1 MKCNKSLLPLLLAL
15 LPVGVSHA
23 GESLEAHFAQPPAL
37 ARPQTWWHW
46 VSGNVSKEG
55 ITADLEAMKRIGLGG
70 VQLFNVDQSD
80 VKGPVVLM
88 SPEWRELVKH
98 TLNEADRLK
107 LHFAMQ
113 ACEGWSESGGPWI
126 ELAQSMQRVTWS
138 ETHVLGCKTIPLT
151 LPKPQAMKGYYQDI
165 SILALKDGPTD
176 PAPDPVRITSCP
188 QSEKPVTGPTSAVF
202 PIKFSP
208 AQSPFWIQY
217 EFAQPVTAG
226 SVACTLEWSAH
237 RASFTGKLE
246 ASDDGVTF
254 RPVFE
259 LTKWPRTDEDPFPL
273 VTAKVF
279 RMTFSQKP
287 PKGGWTPE
295 ALAKNNLVVSK
306 FKLGGARVSNASARA
321 ANVVDTQLGFTATTL
336 PAIAANDVIDLTGKT
351 TWDAPAGNWTLLR
364 IGHTT
369 TAKAVRPATKPGLE
383 SDKLSAAAA
392 NAHIDQFFKQIWADS
407 PEKVGTPF
415 QFILLDSWEAGCAN
429 WTPLMPEE
437 FQQRRGY
444 DLRPWLPALT
454 GRILGS
460 VEQTERFLWGYRRS
474 VADLVAENHYG
485 VFQKRA
491 HEKGMKLMAEAVGFG
506 MPTVADQ
513 LLSKKYCDVPM
524 GEFWVGRGTGM
535 DDPRNAASAAH
546 IYGQNIASAEA
557 YTAFP
562 QVSAWKNDPY
572 SLKALGD
579 RAFCNGVNL
588 FVFHRYAHQPWLD
601 RNPGMCMGPWGI
613 NFERSNTWWNQG
625 SAWID
630 YLARCQALLQ
640 SGRFQADLCYFEG
653 EGAPVIVRSEGLTPA
668 VPKGFDYDA
677 CNADA
682 LLNLME
688 TKDGRI
694 TTPSGMSYRVLVL
707 PPQDRMTLPVLKKIA
722 KLVRDGAVVYG
733 PKPRR
738 SPSLRGYP
746 GVDEELA
753 QLANEVWGTCD
764 GKAVTEHAYGAGKI
778 VWGAPLEEV
787 LGVPPD
793 YAASKGDVLSI
804 HRKDAET
811 DIYFVSN
818 QETTALTADFTFRV
832 TGKVPELWH
841 PDTGKRET
849 VALYTTKNGLTTLPI
864 PFDPVGSVFV
874 VFRTPQSSAPHPVAV
889 SPEAT
894 LRTDAQN
901 KIVLS
906 ATQNGDYTIS
916 WSDGSTKTLSIEGLP
931 AALTLDGSWNVEFP
945 PFTEGKGE
953 SVKATFDRLTSW
965 SDSTTDTIKYFS
977 GTATYTKTFTLAA
990 GYIGKQ
996 CQLILD
1002 LGTVKNIAEVTLNG
1016 KPLGILWKEPF
1027 QVDVTG
1033 AVKEGANTL
1042 TIKITNLWPNRL
1054 IGDQKLDAKDRL
1066 TWASVS
1072 HYKSTD
1078 PLLPSGLLGP
1088 VTLQSKAVVKLKG
1101 KKCSCNIQVMGK
1113 IQQTME

>member
-1 MKCNKSLLPLLLAL
+1 LKYSKSPIPLLLAL
-15 LPVGVSHA
+15 LSVGGAHA
-23 GESLEAHFAQPPAL
+23 GESLEVNFAQPPVR

-70 VQLFNVDQSD
+70 AQLFNVDQSD
-80 VKGPVVLM
+80 VKGSLVFM

-98 TLNEADRLK
+98 ALNEADRLK
-107 LHFAMQ
+107 LQFSMQ
-113 ACEGWSESGGPWI
+113 ACEGWSESGGPWV
-126 ELAQSMQRVTWS
+126 EPAQSMQRVVWS
-138 ETHVLGCKTIPLT
+138 ETHVQGGKSIPLT
-151 LPKPQAMKGYYQDI
+151 LPRPEAMKGYYQDI
-165 SILALKDGPTD
+165 SILALKDGASD
-176 PAPDPVRITSCP
+176 PPPDPVRITTSP
-188 QSEKPVTGPTSAVF
+188 QLEKPVTGPASAAF
-202 PIKFSP
+202 PVKFSVTKGGP
-208 AQSPFWIQY
+208 PYWIQY
-217 EFAQPVTAG
+217 EFAQPITAG
-226 SVACTLEWSAH
+226 SVACTLEWSAQ
-237 RASFTGKLE
+237 RATFTGKLE

-254 RPVFE
+254 RPVCE
-259 LTKWPRTDEDPFPL
+259 LPKWPRVEEDPFPL

-279 RMTFSQKP
+279 RMTFNQKP

-295 ALAKNNLVVSK
+295 AMAKNSLTVLK

-321 ANVVDTQLGFTATTL
+321 ANMVYTQLGFTTATL
-336 PAIAANDVIDLTGKT
+336 PAIAAQEVINLTGKT

-369 TAKAVRPATKPGLE
+369 TGKMVRPATLPGLE
-383 SDKLSAAAA
+383 SDKMSAAAA
-392 NAHIDQFFKQIWADS
+392 NAHIDHFFKPVWDDS
-407 PEKVGTPF
+407 PDKTGNPF

-460 VEQTERFLWGYRRS
+460 VEQTERFPWDYRRTIS
-474 VADLVAENHYG
+474 DLVAENHYG

-546 IYGQNIASAEA
+546 IYGQNIAAAEA

-562 QVSAWKNDPY
+562 QVSAWTNDPY

-601 RNPGMCMGPWGI
+601 RKPGMCMGPWGI
-613 NFERSNTWWNQG
+613 NFERTNTWWNQG
-625 SAWID
+625 SAWIE
-630 YLARCQALLQ
+630 YLSRCQALLQ
-640 SGRFQADLCYFEG
+640 AGRFQADLCYFEG
-653 EGAPVIVRSEGLTPA
+653 EGAPVTLQSEKLSPA
-668 VPKGFDYDA
+668 VPKGFDYDV

-688 TKDGRI
+688 VRDGRI
-694 TTPSGMSYRVLVL
+694 TTPAGMSYRVLIL
-707 PPQDRMTLPVLKKIA
+707 PAQDRMTLPVLKKLA
-722 KLVRDGAVVYG
+722 RLVHDGAVVYG
-733 PKPRR
+733 PKPSR
-738 SPSLRGYP
+738 SPSLSGYP
-746 GVDEELA
+746 AVDQELA
-753 QLANEVWGTCD
+753 QLAAEVWGNCD
-764 GKAVTEHAYGAGKI
+764 GQSVTEQAYGAGKI
-778 VWGAPLEEV
+778 VWGAPLENM

-793 YAASKGDVLSI
+793 FAAAKGDMLFI
-804 HRKDAET
+804 HRKDADA
-811 DIYFVSN
+811 DIYFVSS
-818 QETTALTADFTFRV
+818 QEPAAITADCSFRV
-832 TGKVPELWH
+832 TGKVPELWY

-849 VALYTTKNGLTTLPI
+849 MALFTTKDGLTTLPI

-874 VFRTPQSSAPHPVAV
+874 VFRTPQSSDPHPVGV
-889 SPEAT
+889 SPEAA
-894 LRTDAQN
+894 LRTEAQN
-901 KIVLS
+901 QTLLT
-906 ATQNGDYTIS
+906 ATQNGDYTIR
-916 WSDGSTKTLSIEGLP
+916 WSKGATTTLAVKGLP
-931 AALTLDGSWNVEFP
+931 APLTLEGGWSLVFP
-945 PFTEGKGE
+945 PFAEEKGE
-953 SVKATFDRLTSW
+953 PVKTTFDVLTSW
-965 SDSTTDTIKYFS
+965 SESPNDTIKYFS
-977 GTATYTKTFTLAA
+977 GTATYTKTFTLPA
-990 GYIGKQ
+990 GYIARQ
-996 CQLILD
+996 RQLILD
-1002 LGTVKNIAEVTLNG
+1002 LGTVKNFAEVTLNG

-1027 QVDVTG
+1027 QADVTA

-1042 TIKITNLWPNRL
+1042 TIQITNLWPNRL
-1054 IGDQKLDAKDRL
+1054 IGDQRLEAKDRA

-1072 HYKSTD
+1072 LYKATD

-1088 VTLQSKAVVKLKG
+1088 VTLRPKAVLTLPATK
-1101 KKCSCNIQVMGK
+1101 
-1113 IQQTME
+1113 

>member
-1 MKCNKSLLPLLLAL
+1 MKNSNKTPFALILAL
-15 LPVGVSHA
+15 LSAGVSQA
-23 GESLEAHFAQPPAL
+23 EDSLEATFAQPPIE

-55 ITADLEAMKRIGLGG
+55 ITADLEAMKKIGLGG
-70 VQLFNVDQSD
+70 LQLFNVDQSD
-80 VKGPVVLM
+80 VKGPVVFM

-107 LHFAMQ
+107 LQFTMQ

-126 ELAQSMQRVTWS
+126 EPAQSMQRVTWS
-138 ETHVLGCKTIPLT
+138 ETHVQGGKTIPLT
-151 LPKPQAMKGYYQDI
+151 LPRPEAMRGYYQDI
-165 SILALKDGPTD
+165 SILALKDGASD
-176 PAPDPVRITSCP
+176 PAPDPVRITTNP
-188 QSEKPVTGPTSAVF
+188 QSEKPVTGPSTTVF

-208 AQSPFWIQY
+208 AKGPFWIQY

-226 SVACTLEWSAH
+226 SVACTLEWSGH
-237 RASFTGKLE
+237 RGSFTGKLE

-259 LTKWPRTDEDPFPL
+259 LTKWPRTDQDPFPL
-273 VTAKVF
+273 VTAKFF
-279 RMTFSQKP
+279 RMTFSQEP

-295 ALAKNNLVVSK
+295 ALAKNSLVVSK
-306 FKLGGARVSNASARA
+306 FKLGGARVSSASARA
-321 ANVVDTQLGFTATTL
+321 ANVVDTQLDFTATAL
-336 PAIAANDVIDLTGKT
+336 PAIAATEVIDLTGKT
-351 TWDAPAGNWTLLR
+351 TWDAPAGAWTLLR

-369 TAKAVRPATKPGLE
+369 TNKSVRPATKGGLE
-383 SDKLSAAAA
+383 SDKLSVAAA
-392 NAHIDQFFKQIWADS
+392 NFHIDQFFKQIWEDS
-407 PEKVGTPF
+407 PDKVGNPF

-429 WTPLMPEE
+429 WTPLMPQE

-444 DLRPWLPALT
+444 DLIPWLPALT
-454 GRILGS
+454 GRVIGS
-460 VEQTERFLWGYRRS
+460 VEQTERFLWDYRRT
-474 VADLVAENHYG
+474 VADMVAENHYG

-513 LLSKKYCDVPM
+513 LLSKKYTDVPM
-524 GEFWVGRGTGM
+524 GEFWVGRGPGM

-546 IYGQNIASAEA
+546 IYGQNIVAAEA

-579 RAFCNGVNL
+579 RAFANGVNL

-601 RNPGMCMGPWGI
+601 RKPGMTMGPWGI
-613 NFERSNTWWNQG
+613 NFERTNTWWNQG

-630 YLARCQALLQ
+630 YLSRCQALLQ
-640 SGRFQADLCYFEG
+640 AGRFQADLCYFEG
-653 EGAPVIVRSEGLTPA
+653 ESVPVMLAREKLSPA
-668 VPKGFDYDA
+668 VPKGYDYDT

-688 TKDGRI
+688 VKDGRI

-722 KLVRDGAVVYG
+722 KLVQEGAVVYG
-733 PKPRR
+733 PKPSR
-738 SPSLRGYP
+738 SPSLSGYP
-746 GVDEELA
+746 ALDQELA
-753 QLANEVWGTCD
+753 QLAAEVWGKCD
-764 GKAVTEHAYGAGKI
+764 GKTVTENAYGAGKI
-778 VWGAPLEEV
+778 VWGAPLENV

-793 YAASKGDVLSI
+793 FAASKGDLLSL
-804 HRKDAET
+804 HRKDADA

-818 QETTALTADFTFRV
+818 QETSAVTVDCSFRV

-849 VALYTTKNGLTTLPI
+849 VALYTTKDGVTTVPI
-864 PFDPVGSVFV
+864 AFDPVGSVFV
-874 VFRTPQSSAPHPVAV
+874 VFRTPQTSAPHAVAV
-889 SPEAT
+889 SPEAS
-894 LRTDAQN
+894 LRTDERNQT
-901 KIVLS
+901 VLS
-906 ATQNGDYTIS
+906 TTQNGDFTIS
-916 WSDGSTKTLSIEGLP
+916 WSKGATSTVTVKDLPAPLTIEG
-931 AALTLDGSWNVEFP
+931 AWNVEFP
-945 PFTEGKGE
+945 PFAEGKGAP
-953 SVKATFDRLTSW
+953 VKATFDALTSW
-965 SDSTTDTIKYFS
+965 SDSTNDSIKYFS
-977 GTATYTKTFTLAA
+977 GTATYTKTFTLPADYMA
-990 GYIGKQ
+990 KQ
-996 CQLILD
+996 RQLLLD

-1027 QVDVTG
+1027 QADVTAAARVG
-1033 AVKEGANTL
+1033 ENTL
-1042 TIKITNLWPNRL
+1042 TIQITNLWPNRL

-1072 HYKSTD
+1072 LYKATD

-1088 VTLQSKAVVKLKG
+1088 VTLRPKAVVT
-1101 KKCSCNIQVMGK
+1101 IQ
-1113 IQQTME
+1113 